1 MSEQI
6 SSNFLIKWPNDSLT
20 NDIYELFTSTDQ
32 YEIEKETIF
41 KDPALHYFCLDV
53 DVVSSEDY
61 VVGHIDETPV
71 IVARI
76 VESLMLY

>member
-32 YEIEKETIF
+32 YEIEKRLYLKAPHYIVCVSMLTLLVQKTMWSVILTRHLLL
-41 KDPALHYFCLDV
+41 LH
-53 DVVSSEDY
+53 E
-61 VVGHIDETPV
+61 
-71 IVARI
+71 
-76 VESLMLY
+76 